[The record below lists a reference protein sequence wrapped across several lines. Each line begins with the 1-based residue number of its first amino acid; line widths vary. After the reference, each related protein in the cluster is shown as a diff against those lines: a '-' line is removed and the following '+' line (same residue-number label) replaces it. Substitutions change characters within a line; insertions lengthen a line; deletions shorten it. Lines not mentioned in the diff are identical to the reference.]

1 MLTQTRLRQV
11 LNYDPATGVF
21 TFVSGSRK
29 GQRAGA
35 RHDER
40 GFLKVSID
48 NRRYLLQR
56 LAWLWM
62 KGVMPRWTVEHIN
75 GDHGDNRWV
84 NLREGD
90 RGMKEQHRTPW
101 PEPTSTPGVF
111 ALEDRFEAMV
121 PVDGVTI
128 NLGAFRTAQEAGKA
142 IAAVHQRAR
151 TRSREQHRR
160 AA

>member
-1 MLTQTRLRQV
+1 MLTQKRLRQV

-21 TFVSGSRK
+21 TFVVGSRK
-29 GQRAGA
+29 GQIAGS
-35 RHDER
+35 RHDAR

-48 NRRYLLQR
+48 NHRYLLKR

-84 NLREGD
+84 NLRESD
-90 RGMKEQHRTPW
+90 RGMKEKHRAPW

-111 ALEDRFEAMV
+111 KLKDRFEAMV
-121 PVDGVTI
+121 PVGGVTI
-128 NLGAFRTAQEAGKA
+128 NLGAFRTEAEAGKA
-142 IAAVHQRAR
+142 IAAGHQRAR
-151 TRSREQHRR
+151 TRARQQHRQ